1 MSTKAI
7 KGVRL
12 SFTRTFTRGLF
23 ENMTHN
29 DSLWF
34 TSKTRALQW
43 VRAVNANNRKG
54 EVDYRVKVDG
64 IESGVDGLERF
75 R

>member
-1 MSTKAI
+1 
-7 KGVRL
+7 
-12 SFTRTFTRGLF
+12 
-23 ENMTHN
+23 MTHN

-54 EVDYRVKVDG
+54 EVDYSVKVDG